1 MLKRANLHN
10 AKNIYRKYM
19 MYDFPTDERI
29 AYKKFKRMIKRGI
42 LIMYEYYQDGKF
54 LGYCIASVIN
64 SALFLHYLGIIKQY
78 RGLGLGGKVLNEI
91 KELYRHLDFI
101 FLEAESNSI
110 AKNELQSE
118 IIEKRKNFYI
128 KNGFKALE
136 NIKYNVYFVD
146 YDVFV
151 YQLGNKK
158 TTNTEIIE
166 ISRSLYKKIQL
177 DMKYFNA
184 EIIKNG

>member
-1 MLKRANLHN
+1 M
-10 AKNIYRKYM
+10 
-19 MYDFPTDERI
+19 
-29 AYKKFKRMIKRGI
+29 
-42 LIMYEYYQDGKF
+42 
-54 LGYCIASVIN
+54 
-64 SALFLHYLGIIKQY
+64 
-78 RGLGLGGKVLNEI
+78 GLGGKVLNEI

-158 TTNTEIIE
+158 ATNTEIIE